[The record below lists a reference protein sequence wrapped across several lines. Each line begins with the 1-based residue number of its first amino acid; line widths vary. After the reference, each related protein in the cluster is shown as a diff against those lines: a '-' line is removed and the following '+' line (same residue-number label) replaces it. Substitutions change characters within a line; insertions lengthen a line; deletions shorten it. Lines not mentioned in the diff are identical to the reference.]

1 MIFGGG
7 FIGFLGVIVVIRLL
21 AQIRDQNVPVR
32 YAGGSLDRAPLPK
45 WAQAI
50 LLAAGFVCFFA
61 ALQLL
66 GHLVGH

>member
-7 FIGFLGVIVVIRLL
+7 FAGLLAVIVVIRLL
-21 AQIRDQNVPVR
+21 AQIRDQGAPVT
-32 YAGGSLDRAPLPK
+32 YAGEGPRAEAPVWLR
-45 WAQAI
+45 AI
-50 LLAAGFVCFFA
+50 GLAAGFAAFIG